1 MEHLMSTKAQK
12 LTFEAYLAL
21 PEMKQRYEIV
31 DGVLIM
37 PPAPTPAHQWFLQRI
52 FLRLHN
58 FVEAR
63 HLGVVLFAPVDLLIQ
78 REPLRTRQP
87 DILYLSAE
95 RTGVR
100 GLSELQGLQFF
111 EIPPDLVVE
120 VLSPSNTRRDLEG
133 KLEDYRKV
141 GVLECWL
148 VSPEAETI
156 EVLSFLA
163 EGTRVID
170 VFSIDGSLQSP
181 VLPEFTLDLR
191 EVFR

>member
-1 MEHLMSTKAQK
+1 MSSIKARR
-12 LTFEAYLAL
+12 LTYEAWLAL
-21 PEMKQRYEIV
+21 PETKQRYEIV

-52 FLRLHN
+52 FLQLHN

-63 HLGVVLFAPVDLLIQ
+63 HLGVVLFAPVDLLIR

-87 DILYLSAE
+87 DILYMSAE

-100 GLSELQGLQFF
+100 GLVELQGLQFL

-120 VLSPSNTRRDLEG
+120 GLSPSNTRREMEN
-133 KLEDYRKV
+133 KLGDYRQI
-141 GVLECWL
+141 GVIECWL

-156 EVLSFLA
+156 EVLRFST
-163 EGTRVID
+163 EGATTAGILGID
-170 VFSIDGSLQSP
+170 ATLRSE
-181 VLPEFTLDLR
+181 VLGDFTLPIR
-191 EVFR
+191 EIFR

>member
-1 MEHLMSTKAQK
+1 MSSIKARR
-12 LTFEAYLAL
+12 LTYEAWLAL
-21 PEMKQRYEIV
+21 PETKQRYEIV

-52 FLRLHN
+52 FLQLHN

-63 HLGVVLFAPVDLLIQ
+63 HLGVVLFAPVDLLIR

-100 GLSELQGLQFF
+100 GLVELQGLQFL
-111 EIPPDLVVE
+111 EIPPDLVTE
-120 VLSPSNTRRDLEG
+120 VLSPSNTRREIET
-133 KLEDYRKV
+133 KLEDYRRI

-156 EVLSFLA
+156 EVLRFST
-163 EGTRVID
+163 EGATMVGIFG
-170 VFSIDGSLQSP
+170 VDGTLRSE
-181 VLPEFTLDLR
+181 VLGDFTLPIR
-191 EVFR
+191 EIFR

>member
-1 MEHLMSTKAQK
+1 MEHSMSTKAQK
-12 LTFEAYLAL
+12 LTYEAYLAL
-21 PEMKQRYEIV
+21 PETKQRYEIV

-37 PPAPTPAHQWFLQRI
+37 PPAPTPAHQWFLKRI
-52 FLRLHN
+52 FSRLDN
-58 FVEAR
+58 FVEER

-87 DILYLSAE
+87 DALYLSAE
-95 RTGVR
+95 RTSIR
-100 GLSELQGLQFF
+100 GLAELQGLQFL

-120 VLSPSNTRRDLEG
+120 VLSPSNTRRDLED

-156 EVLSFLA
+156 EVLSFSP
-163 EGTRVID
+163 EGTRAMD
-170 VFSIDGSLQSP
+170 VYNIDGSLQSQ
-181 VLPEFTLDLR
+181 VLGDFTLELR